1 MIVNSF
7 GCCCVD
13 GRGPLRVLTA
23 GDPVN
28 GDVELDEGRYWDD
41 GLCTGIGGNGGVWW
55 WLWQQ

>member
-41 GLCTGIGGNGGVWW
+41 GLCTGLGGNGGFWW
-55 WLWQQ
+55 